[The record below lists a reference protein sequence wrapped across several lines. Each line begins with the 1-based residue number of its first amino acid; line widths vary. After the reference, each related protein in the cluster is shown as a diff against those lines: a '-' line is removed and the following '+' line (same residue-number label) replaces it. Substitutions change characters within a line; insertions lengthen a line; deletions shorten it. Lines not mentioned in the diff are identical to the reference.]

1 MPSMTT
7 NKMIKPSFRARLISS
22 ILKLLNVKKQ
32 LEKQVINNRLNKTK
46 KEFVPKKIM
55 QQYSVVNR
63 TVDTKSV
70 ATFETKQGGT
80 NTHLILLHG
89 GAYLFEAGMIH
100 WTFAQK
106 IVDKIN
112 CKMTLIDYPLAP
124 EHDYKMTY
132 AMVQKS
138 YQTLTEQY
146 PNDDFM
152 LIGDSAGAGLAMG
165 FYQQLQIEKV
175 EKLPSKIILLSPW
188 LDLTM
193 TNPEA
198 KKYESTDYL
207 LTIKMLQTAAS
218 YYAKGDDQSQY
229 LLSPINGDLT
239 NFPPTYIFYS
249 DTELFCADCR
259 KLRSMV
265 RDNRNFVFNEY
276 HKMQH
281 DWAMFPISES
291 NRVVEEICG
300 FIG

>member
-1 MPSMTT
+1 MTT

-32 LEKQVINNRLNKTK
+32 LEKQVINNRLNRTK

-55 QQYSVVNR
+55 QQYSVVNQ
-63 TVDTKSV
+63 TVETKSV

-124 EHDYKMTY
+124 EHDYKTTY

-152 LIGDSAGAGLAMG
+152 LRICWTWYP
-165 FYQQLQIEKV
+165 FYFIKFLFRLYV
-175 EKLPSKIILLSPW
+175 HLDYHSNSILNL
-188 LDLTM
+188 LRLRM
-193 TNPEA
+193 
-198 KKYESTDYL
+198 YL
-207 LTIKMLQTAAS
+207 L
-218 YYAKGDDQSQY
+218 
-229 LLSPINGDLT
+229 
-239 NFPPTYIFYS
+239 
-249 DTELFCADCR
+249 C
-259 KLRSMV
+259 LR
-265 RDNRNFVFNEY
+265 
-276 HKMQH
+276 
-281 DWAMFPISES
+281 
-291 NRVVEEICG
+291 
-300 FIG
+300 